1 MAKYSYEFKKKVVQE
16 YLVGKSG
23 CKYLS
28 KKYNVDPNG
37 HGSTILKWVKAFKKF
52 GNEGLM
58 RSRKNKTYSFEFK
71 LHVVELYLSTQV
83 SYQELALSVKLRI

>member
-23 CKYLS
+23 CTYLS

-37 HGSTILKWVKAFKKF
+37 HGSTILK
-52 GNEGLM
+52 
-58 RSRKNKTYSFEFK
+58 
-71 LHVVELYLSTQV
+71 
-83 SYQELALSVKLRI
+83 LRI